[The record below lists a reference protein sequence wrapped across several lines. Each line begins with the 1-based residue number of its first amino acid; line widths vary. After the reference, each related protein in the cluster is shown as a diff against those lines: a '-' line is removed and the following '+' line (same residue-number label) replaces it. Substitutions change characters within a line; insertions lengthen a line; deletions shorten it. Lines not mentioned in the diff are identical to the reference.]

1 MVDLVEVK
9 LGNAFCG
16 QTGAN
21 LIMDELETDSFWH
34 VDYCTVVFSY
44 WTSSMVWTGTPSMA
58 IWKA

>member
-34 VDYCTVVFSY
+34 VDCRTVVLSTLMYSESNALFE
-44 WTSSMVWTGTPSMA
+44 V
-58 IWKA
+58 